1 MEEDSDVVKING
13 EGRAMINKVSRWEKL
28 GRDIGIGWIA
38 KGNGEI
44 LVGLNCEKL
53 WKNDKF

>member
-13 EGRAMINKVSRWEKL
+13 EGRAMINKLSRWEKL

-44 LVGLNCEKL
+44 LV
-53 WKNDKF
+53 

>member
-13 EGRAMINKVSRWEKL
+13 EGRAMINKVSRWKKL

-44 LVGLNCEKL
+44 LV
-53 WKNDKF
+53 